1 MQPKNNIK
9 MANKNKTEEQFAQ
22 VEEALSKTEQ
32 YIFDNQKS
40 LLTILVA
47 IVGLI
52 AMFSVY
58 QNFYIVPLEKEAQ
71 TEMYLAEL
79 AFQKDSFELALN
91 GADLQFSGFVD
102 LSSDYSSTK
111 AGMLAN
117 YYAGLCYLNLA
128 DYNNAIDYFDSF
140 TSDDIILSSL
150 AYGCTGDAYL
160 ELGDTDNALKSYRD
174 ATSSNNSFTS
184 PKYLM
189 KMAMVHE
196 MNEDYS
202 SSLEI
207 YNKIKSDYKDSRE
220 AKTIEKF
227 IARAQSR

>member
-1 MQPKNNIK
+1 
-9 MANKNKTEEQFAQ
+9 MANKNKTEEQFAH

-52 AMFSVY
+52 ALFSVY
-58 QNFYIVPLEKEAQ
+58 QNFYISPLEKEAQ

-91 GADLQFSGFVD
+91 GADLQFLGFVD
-102 LSSDYSSTK
+102 ISSDYSSTK

-128 DYNNAIDYFDSF
+128 DYNNAIDYFVSF
-140 TSDDIILSSL
+140 SSDDIILSSL
-150 AYGCTGDAYL
+150 ASGCTGDAYL
-160 ELGDTDNALKSYRD
+160 ELGDTENALKSYKD
-174 ATSSNNSFTS
+174 ATLSNNSFTS

-207 YNKIKSDYKDSRE
+207 YNKIKSDYIDSRE

-227 IARAQSR
+227 IARAKSR

>member
-1 MQPKNNIK
+1 
-9 MANKNKTEEQFAQ
+9 MANKNKTEEQFAH

-52 AMFSVY
+52 ALFSVY
-58 QNFYIVPLEKEAQ
+58 QNFYIAPLEKEAQ

-91 GADLQFSGFVD
+91 GADLQFLGFVD
-102 LSSDYSSTK
+102 ISSDYSSTK

-128 DYNNAIDYFDSF
+128 DYNNAIDFFGSF
-140 TSDDIILSSL
+140 SSDDIILSSL
-150 AYGCTGDAYL
+150 ASGCTGDAYL
-160 ELGDTDNALKSYRD
+160 ELGDTENALKSYKD

-207 YNKIKSDYKDSRE
+207 YNKIKSDYIDSRE

-227 IARAQSR
+227 IARAKSR

>member
-1 MQPKNNIK
+1 
-9 MANKNKTEEQFAQ
+9 MANKNKTEEQFAH

-52 AMFSVY
+52 ALFSVY
-58 QNFYIVPLEKEAQ
+58 QNFYISPLEKEAQ

-91 GADLQFSGFVD
+91 GADLQFLGFVD
-102 LSSDYSSTK
+102 ISSDYSSTK

-128 DYNNAIDYFDSF
+128 DYNNAIDFFASF
-140 TSDDIILSSL
+140 SSDDIILSSL
-150 AYGCTGDAYL
+150 ASGCTGDAYL
-160 ELGDTDNALKSYRD
+160 ELGDTENALKSYKD

-189 KMAMVHE
+189 KMAMIHE

-207 YNKIKSDYKDSRE
+207 YNKIKSDYIDSRE

-227 IARAQSR
+227 IARAKSR

>member
-1 MQPKNNIK
+1 
-9 MANKNKTEEQFAQ
+9 MANKNKTEEQFAH

-52 AMFSVY
+52 ALFSVY
-58 QNFYIVPLEKEAQ
+58 QNFYISPLEKEAQ

-91 GADLQFSGFVD
+91 GADLQFLGFVD
-102 LSSDYSSTK
+102 ISSDYSSTK

-128 DYNNAIDYFDSF
+128 DYNNAIDFFGSF
-140 TSDDIILSSL
+140 SSDDIILSSL
-150 AYGCTGDAYL
+150 ASGCTGDAYL
-160 ELGDTDNALKSYRD
+160 ELGDTENALKSYKD

-207 YNKIKSDYKDSRE
+207 YNKIKSDYIDSRE

-227 IARAQSR
+227 IARAKSR

>member
-1 MQPKNNIK
+1 

-52 AMFSVY
+52 AIFSVY

-150 AYGCTGDAYL
+150 ANGCTGDAYL

>member
-1 MQPKNNIK
+1 
-9 MANKNKTEEQFAQ
+9 MANKNKTEEQFAH

-52 AMFSVY
+52 ALFSVY
-58 QNFYIVPLEKEAQ
+58 QNFYISPLEKEAQ

-91 GADLQFSGFVD
+91 GADLQFLGFVD
-102 LSSDYSSTK
+102 ISSDYSSTK

-128 DYNNAIDYFDSF
+128 DYNNAIDFFGSF
-140 TSDDIILSSL
+140 SSDDIILSSL
-150 AYGCTGDAYL
+150 ASGCTGDAYL
-160 ELGDTDNALKSYRD
+160 ELGDTENALKSYKD

-189 KMAMVHE
+189 KMAMIHE

-207 YNKIKSDYKDSRE
+207 YNKIKSDYIDSRE

-227 IARAQSR
+227 IARAKSR

>member
-150 AYGCTGDAYL
+150 ANGCTGDAYL

>member
-1 MQPKNNIK
+1 MLCRFGL
-9 MANKNKTEEQFAQ
+9 TELKRPVA
-22 VEEALSKTEQ
+22 VTVWWKVAL
-32 YIFDNQKS
+32 
-40 LLTILVA
+40 
-47 IVGLI
+47 
-52 AMFSVY
+52 
-58 QNFYIVPLEKEAQ
+58 
-71 TEMYLAEL
+71 
-79 AFQKDSFELALN
+79 
-91 GADLQFSGFVD
+91 
-102 LSSDYSSTK
+102 
-111 AGMLAN
+111 
-117 YYAGLCYLNLA
+117 
-128 DYNNAIDYFDSF
+128 
-140 TSDDIILSSL
+140 ILSSL
-150 AYGCTGDAYL
+150 SSGCTGDAYL
-160 ELGDTDNALKSYRD
+160 ELGDTDNALKSYKD

>member
-1 MQPKNNIK
+1 
-9 MANKNKTEEQFAQ
+9 MANKNKTEEQFAH

-52 AMFSVY
+52 AIFSVY

-150 AYGCTGDAYL
+150 ANGCTGDAYL